1 MRNDTIAALS
11 TPYGKGGIAVIRI
24 SGSEAAAIGDAIFVC
39 KNGKALSSQPSAKL
53 VHGELLHQGSVIDDA
68 MAVLFRAP
76 NSFTGEDTV
85 ELHCHGGILLSQLVL
100 ESAFLAG
107 AVPAEAGEFTKRAF
121 LNGKLDLSQAEAVI
135 DLIDAQSRAH
145 LQLAATQAKGV
156 LGQKVRAL
164 CDEIYAILCST
175 YAFIDYPDEDL
186 TDIPTDE
193 LLQKLKSLQARL
205 QSLCDTYHAGR
216 AIAQG
221 IPTVLFGKPNTGK
234 SSLLNALLQSERAI
248 VTDEAGTTRDTI
260 EETAV
265 LGKVQLRLCDTAGI
279 RQAGGVEGIG
289 VQRAMDKMQEAELV
303 LAVFD
308 ASAPLT
314 DEDFAVV
321 QKLTD
326 CQGKTTVAVLNKSDL
341 PSCDMNAV
349 KEAFAHHVCISCKTQ
364 DGISALKDCIESLFL
379 QGDVDYTGAVVT
391 NARQYASLCQA
402 NTALCR
408 AVETL
413 ESSLTQDVC
422 GMDLEE
428 ALGALQETDG
438 RAVGESIVNGIFS
451 RFCVGK

>member
-24 SGSEAAAIGDAIFVC
+24 SGSDAVTIGDAIFVC
-39 KNGKALSSQPSAKL
+39 KNGKALSAQPHAKL
-53 VHGELLHQGSVIDDA
+53 VHGELWHCGSAIDDA
-68 MAVLFRAP
+68 MAVVFRAP
-76 NSFTGEDTV
+76 HSFTGEDTV
-85 ELHCHGGILLSQLVL
+85 ELHCHGGVLLSQLVL
-100 ESAFLAG
+100 ESAFLQG

-135 DLIDAQSRAH
+135 DLIDAQSRAQ

-156 LGQKVRAL
+156 LGKSVRAL
-164 CDEIYAILCST
+164 CDEIYTILCST

-186 TDIPTDE
+186 TDLPADE
-193 LLQKLKSLQARL
+193 LLQKIKALQARL

-216 AIAQG
+216 VIAQG
-221 IPTVLFGKPNTGK
+221 IPTVLFGRPNTGK
-234 SSLLNALLQSERAI
+234 SSLLNVLLQSERAI

-260 EETAV
+260 EETAI
-265 LGKVQLRLCDTAGI
+265 LGNIQLRLCDTAGI

-289 VQRAMDKMQEAELV
+289 VQRAIDKMAEAELV

-314 DEDFAVV
+314 REDFDVM
-321 QKLTD
+321 QKLAD
-326 CQGKTTVAVLNKSDL
+326 CQDKTVIAILNKSDL
-341 PSCDMNAV
+341 PQDDMRAV
-349 KEAFAHHVCISCKTQ
+349 KEAFANCVCVSCKTQ
-364 DGISALKDCIESLFL
+364 NGIAALKDCIETLFL
-379 QGDVDYTGAVVT
+379 QGEVDYTGAVVT
-391 NARQYASLCQA
+391 NARQYAALCQA

-428 ALGALQETDG
+428 ALGALQELDG